1 MRLRTGVH
9 RRVTGPDGTPYVY
22 VAASAAILAVDAVSD
37 ELVQAFAGEG
47 QDSEAVL
54 QRHRDPALAAGAL
67 KDLIDMGVIRPTD
80 EPAPPRAPLP
90 PMPFPLA
97 TLVLNVTNK
106 CNLSCTYCYE
116 YGADRLSAPAP
127 GARSPRPMMLE
138 ETARQSIDFLFRS
151 CGERPVVTITFGRS
165 LNRIFSAFTNTGA
178 KERRSKR
185 EASHPGPKVVVWR
198 IFKGCWRS
206 VWSIA
211 SAKSC
216 GQNHSDISAGA
227 PPSSRGGT
235 IAPSTTSTPSF
246 SSSFLVFAP
255 SLAPKGGS
263 TCGAASTSTTRA
275 LRVLMERKSR
285 RRVRWASSAI

>member
-9 RRVTGPDGTPYVY
+9 RRVTAPDGTPYVY

-127 GARSPRPMMLE
+127 GAKSPRPMMLE

-151 CGERPVVTITFGRS
+151 CGERPVVTITFFGGETL
-165 LNRIFSAFTNTGA
+165 LNF
-178 KERRSKR
+178 
-185 EASHPGPKVVVWR
+185 
-198 IFKGCWRS
+198 
-206 VWSIA
+206 
-211 SAKSC
+211 
-216 GQNHSDISAGA
+216 
-227 PPSSRGGT
+227 GT
-235 IAPSTTSTPSF
+235 IRAAVDYAEQQAAQLQKRVHFALTTNATLLDDDVIR
-246 SSSFLVFAP
+246 FLVAH
-255 SLAPKGGS
+255 
-263 TCGAASTSTTRA
+263 R
-275 LRVLMERKSR
+275 
-285 RRVRWASSAI
+285 